1 MDYVNILSSYRN
13 HTLDS
18 QGMQSLSRTVREGS
32 LYNPDN
38 VFSLGGRQDGIIW
51 KNRKFVGNMNYIQKG
66 RNQRMK
72 VEIRKADFQDLVALK
87 IIEDA
92 CFPEAEAA
100 TLESLSER
108 LKLFPE
114 SFLIAELEGELVG
127 FVNGAVIDEPI
138 IRDAHYHDAALHNP
152 DGAYQSVF
160 GLDVRPAH
168 RKQGIAGKL
177 LNALI
182 DAARKSGRKG
192 LTLCCKEEK
201 IPYYEKFGMVNN
213 GKSSSTHGNAV
224 WYDMILNFEERKGE
238 QMDPKII
245 LASQSP
251 RRSELLSLMHKDFTV
266 QAADIDEKAIE
277 ERILAEAGQDTFL
290 DTATK
295 IVEMLARE
303 KAAVI
308 QRENREAMVI
318 GSDTVVVL
326 DEKIL
331 GKPVDEADASGMLR
345 AMAGK
350 THSVL
355 TGVSIL
361 WGEKEKTFASET
373 KVSFFEWDDRMAEEV
388 KAYVASGK
396 PMDKAGAYG
405 IQEEA
410 ALWVSGIEGDYNTIV
425 GLPVALVDKAIHR
438 LLTEA

>member
-1 MDYVNILSSYRN
+1 MQVN
-13 HTLDS
+13 
-18 QGMQSLSRTVREGS
+18 
-32 LYNPDN
+32 
-38 VFSLGGRQDGIIW
+38 
-51 KNRKFVGNMNYIQKG
+51 
-66 RNQRMK
+66 
-72 VEIRKADFQDLVALK
+72 IRKAELQDLAALK

-108 LKLFPE
+108 LHLFPE
-114 SFLIAELEGELVG
+114 SFLVAEAEGVLVG

-160 GLDVRPAH
+160 GLDVVPAFR
-168 RKQGIAGKL
+168 RKGIAEKL
-177 LNALI
+177 LTALI
-182 DAARKSGRKG
+182 EAARQAGRKG

-201 IPYYEKFGMVNN
+201 IPYYEKFGLVNS
-213 GKSSSTHGNAV
+213 GRSSSTHGNAV
-224 WYDMILNFEERKGE
+224 WYDMILHFEEEKRGE
-238 QMDPKII
+238 QMDLKII

-251 RRSELLSLMHKDFTV
+251 RRSELLSLCIKEFAV
-266 QAADIDEKAIE
+266 QAADINEKAIE
-277 ERILAEAGQDTFL
+277 ERILAEAGQGTFL
-290 DTATK
+290 DTATEL
-295 IVEMLARE
+295 VETLARE

-308 QRENREAMVI
+308 HRENSEAMVI

-331 GKPVDEADASGMLR
+331 GKPVDEADAYAMLR
-345 AMAGK
+345 ALAGK

-361 WGEKEKTFASET
+361 WGEKEETFASET
-373 KVSFFEWDDRMAEEV
+373 KVSFFEWDDRMAKEV
-388 KAYVASGK
+388 KSYVSSGK

-425 GLPVALVDKAIHR
+425 GFPIALVDKAIHR
-438 LLTEA
+438 LLAEAEAEK

>member
-1 MDYVNILSSYRN
+1 MQVN
-13 HTLDS
+13 
-18 QGMQSLSRTVREGS
+18 
-32 LYNPDN
+32 
-38 VFSLGGRQDGIIW
+38 
-51 KNRKFVGNMNYIQKG
+51 
-66 RNQRMK
+66 
-72 VEIRKADFQDLVALK
+72 IRKAELQDLAALK

-108 LKLFPE
+108 LHLFPE
-114 SFLIAELEGELVG
+114 SFLVAEAEGVLVG
-127 FVNGAVIDEPI
+127 FVNGALIDEPI

-160 GLDVRPAH
+160 GLDVVPAFR
-168 RKQGIAGKL
+168 RKGIAEKL
-177 LNALI
+177 LTALI
-182 DAARKSGRKG
+182 EAARQAGRKG

-201 IPYYEKFGMVNN
+201 IPYYEKFGLVNS
-213 GKSSSTHGNAV
+213 GRSSSTHGNAV
-224 WYDMILNFEERKGE
+224 WYDMILHFEEEKRGE
-238 QMDPKII
+238 QMDLKII

-251 RRSELLSLMHKDFTV
+251 RRNELLSLCIKDFAV

-277 ERILAEAGQDTFL
+277 ERILAAAGQGTFL
-290 DTATK
+290 DTATEL
-295 IVEMLARE
+295 VETLARE

-308 QRENREAMVI
+308 HRENSEAMVI

-331 GKPVDEADASGMLR
+331 GKPVDEADAYAMLR
-345 AMAGK
+345 ALAGK

-361 WGEKEKTFASET
+361 WGEKEETFASET
-373 KVSFFEWDDRMAEEV
+373 KVSFFEWDDRMAKEV
-388 KAYVASGK
+388 KSYVSSGK

-425 GLPVALVDKAIHR
+425 GFPIALVDKAIHR
-438 LLTEA
+438 LLAEAEAEK

>member
-1 MDYVNILSSYRN
+1 M
-13 HTLDS
+13 
-18 QGMQSLSRTVREGS
+18 MQVH
-32 LYNPDN
+32 
-38 VFSLGGRQDGIIW
+38 
-51 KNRKFVGNMNYIQKG
+51 
-66 RNQRMK
+66 
-72 VEIRKADFQDLVALK
+72 IRKAVPQDLAALK

-100 TLESLSER
+100 TLESLGER
-108 LKLFPE
+108 LRLFPE
-114 SFLIAELEGELVG
+114 SFLVAESDGELVG

-138 IRDAHYHDAALHNP
+138 IRDAHYHEAALHNP
-152 DGAYQSVF
+152 DGTYQSVF
-160 GLDVRPAH
+160 GLDVVPAF
-168 RKQGIAGKL
+168 RRQGIAEKL
-177 LNALI
+177 LKALI
-182 DAARKSGRKG
+182 DAARQAGRKG

-201 IPYYEKFGMVNN
+201 IPYYEKFGLVNS
-213 GKSSSTHGNAV
+213 GRSESTHGNAV
-224 WYDMILNFEERKGE
+224 WYDMILHFEEERGE

-251 RRSELLSLMHKDFTV
+251 RRSELLSICIKGFTV
-266 QAADIDEKAIE
+266 QVADIDEKAIE
-277 ERILAEAGQDTFL
+277 ESILAEAIKGTFL
-290 DTATK
+290 DTATEL
-295 IVEMLARE
+295 VETLARE

-308 QRENREAMVI
+308 HNENREAMVI

-331 GKPVDEADASGMLR
+331 GKPVDEADAYAMLR

-361 WGEKEKTFASET
+361 WGEKEETFASET
-373 KVSFFEWDDRMAEEV
+373 KVSFFDWDERMEAEV

-438 LLTEA
+438 LLAEAETRK

>member
-1 MDYVNILSSYRN
+1 MQVN
-13 HTLDS
+13 
-18 QGMQSLSRTVREGS
+18 
-32 LYNPDN
+32 
-38 VFSLGGRQDGIIW
+38 
-51 KNRKFVGNMNYIQKG
+51 
-66 RNQRMK
+66 
-72 VEIRKADFQDLVALK
+72 IRKAELQDLAALK

-108 LKLFPE
+108 LHLFPE
-114 SFLIAELEGELVG
+114 SFLVAEAEGVLVG

-160 GLDVRPAH
+160 GLDVVPAFR
-168 RKQGIAGKL
+168 RKGIAEKL
-177 LNALI
+177 LTALI
-182 DAARKSGRKG
+182 EAARQAGRKG

-201 IPYYEKFGMVNN
+201 IPYYEKFGLVNS
-213 GKSSSTHGNAV
+213 GRSSSTHGNAV
-224 WYDMILNFEERKGE
+224 WYDMILHFEEEKRGE
-238 QMDPKII
+238 QMDLKII

-251 RRSELLSLMHKDFTV
+251 RRSELLSLCIKEFAV
-266 QAADIDEKAIE
+266 QAADINEKAIE
-277 ERILAEAGQDTFL
+277 ERILAEAGQGTFL
-290 DTATK
+290 DTATEL
-295 IVEMLARE
+295 VETLARE

-308 QRENREAMVI
+308 HRENSEAMVI

-331 GKPVDEADASGMLR
+331 GKPVDEADAYAMLR
-345 AMAGK
+345 ALAGK

-361 WGEKEKTFASET
+361 WGEKEETFASET
-373 KVSFFEWDDRMAEEV
+373 KVSFFEWDDRMAKGV

-425 GLPVALVDKAIHR
+425 GFPIALVDKAIHR
-438 LLTEA
+438 LLTEAEAEK

>member
-1 MDYVNILSSYRN
+1 MQVN
-13 HTLDS
+13 
-18 QGMQSLSRTVREGS
+18 
-32 LYNPDN
+32 
-38 VFSLGGRQDGIIW
+38 
-51 KNRKFVGNMNYIQKG
+51 
-66 RNQRMK
+66 
-72 VEIRKADFQDLVALK
+72 IRKAELQDLAALK

-108 LKLFPE
+108 LHLFPE
-114 SFLIAELEGELVG
+114 SFLVAEAEGVLVG

-160 GLDVRPAH
+160 GLDVVPAF
-168 RKQGIAGKL
+168 RRTGIAEKL
-177 LNALI
+177 LTALI
-182 DAARKSGRKG
+182 EAARQAGRKG

-201 IPYYEKFGMVNN
+201 IPYYEKFGLVNS
-213 GKSSSTHGNAV
+213 GRSSSTHGNAV
-224 WYDMILNFEERKGE
+224 WYDMILHFEEEKRGE
-238 QMDPKII
+238 QMDLKII

-251 RRSELLSLMHKDFTV
+251 RRNELLSLCIKDFAV

-277 ERILAEAGQDTFL
+277 ERILAAAGQGTFL
-290 DTATK
+290 DTATEL
-295 IVEMLARE
+295 VETLARE

-308 QRENREAMVI
+308 HRENSEAMVI

-331 GKPVDEADASGMLR
+331 GKPVDEADAYAMLR
-345 AMAGK
+345 ALAGK

-361 WGEKEKTFASET
+361 WGEKEETFASET
-373 KVSFFEWDDRMAEEV
+373 KVSFFEWDDRMEAEV

-438 LLTEA
+438 LLAEAEAEK

>member
-1 MDYVNILSSYRN
+1 M
-13 HTLDS
+13 
-18 QGMQSLSRTVREGS
+18 MQTH
-32 LYNPDN
+32 
-38 VFSLGGRQDGIIW
+38 
-51 KNRKFVGNMNYIQKG
+51 
-66 RNQRMK
+66 
-72 VEIRKADFQDLVALK
+72 IRKAVPQDLAALK

-100 TLESLSER
+100 TLESLHER
-108 LKLFPE
+108 LQLFPE
-114 SFLIAELEGELVG
+114 SFLVAEANGELVG

-160 GLDVRPAH
+160 GLDVIPAFR
-168 RKQGIAGKL
+168 RKGIAGKL
-177 LNALI
+177 LMGLI
-182 DAARKSGRKG
+182 SAARQAGRKG

-201 IPYYEKFGMVNN
+201 IPYYEKFGLVNS
-213 GKSSSTHGNAV
+213 GRSESTHGNAV
-224 WYDMILNFEERKGE
+224 WYDMILHFEEEGEE

-251 RRSELLSLMHKDFTV
+251 RRSELLSLCINDFAV

-277 ERILAEAGQDTFL
+277 ERILSEATKGTFL
-290 DTATK
+290 DTATEL
-295 IVEMLARE
+295 VETLARE

-308 QRENREAMVI
+308 HNENREAMVI

-326 DEKIL
+326 GEKIL
-331 GKPVDEADASGMLR
+331 GKPVDEADAYAMLR
-345 AMAGK
+345 ALAGK

-361 WGEKEKTFASET
+361 WGEKEETFASET
-373 KVSFFEWDDRMAEEV
+373 KVSFFEWDDRMEAEV
-388 KAYVASGK
+388 KAYVTSGK

-425 GLPVALVDKAIHR
+425 GFPVALVDKAIHR
-438 LLTEA
+438 LLTEAETRK

>member
-1 MDYVNILSSYRN
+1 MQVNI
-13 HTLDS
+13 
-18 QGMQSLSRTVREGS
+18 
-32 LYNPDN
+32 
-38 VFSLGGRQDGIIW
+38 
-51 KNRKFVGNMNYIQKG
+51 RKS
-66 RNQRMK
+66 
-72 VEIRKADFQDLVALK
+72 ELQDLDELK
-87 IIEDA
+87 IIEDS

-100 TLESLSER
+100 TLASLSER
-108 LKLFPE
+108 LQLFPE
-114 SFLIAELEGELVG
+114 SFLIAEADGEMVG

-152 DGAYQSVF
+152 EGAYQSVF
-160 GLDVRPAH
+160 GLDVSPAY
-168 RKQGIAGKL
+168 RRQGIAGKL
-177 LNALI
+177 LTALI
-182 DAARKSGRKG
+182 DAARQAGRKG

-201 IPYYEKFGMVNN
+201 IPYYEKFGLVNS

-224 WYDMILNFEERKGE
+224 WYDMILHFEGE
-238 QMDPKII
+238 LDRGKRMDPKII

-251 RRSELLSLMHKDFTV
+251 RRSELLSLCIKDFAV
-266 QAADIDEKAIE
+266 QVADIDEKAIE
-277 ERILAEAGQDTFL
+277 ERILAEAEQEMFI
-290 DTATK
+290 DTAAEL
-295 IVEMLARE
+295 VETLARE

-308 QRENREAMVI
+308 HSDNRAAMVI

-331 GKPVDEADASGMLR
+331 GKPVDEADAYAMLR

-361 WGEKEKTFASET
+361 WGEKEVTFASET
-373 KVSFFEWDDRMAEEV
+373 KVSFFEWDDRMDEEV
-388 KAYVASGK
+388 QAYVASGR

-438 LLTEA
+438 LLTEAEA

>member
-1 MDYVNILSSYRN
+1 
-13 HTLDS
+13 
-18 QGMQSLSRTVREGS
+18 MQ
-32 LYNPDN
+32 
-38 VFSLGGRQDGIIW
+38 
-51 KNRKFVGNMNYIQKG
+51 
-66 RNQRMK
+66 
-72 VEIRKADFQDLVALK
+72 VEIRKAELQDLAALK
-87 IIEDA
+87 IIEDI
-92 CFPEAEAA
+92 CFPQAEAA
-100 TLESLSER
+100 TLEALSER
-108 LKLFPE
+108 LQLFPE
-114 SFLIAELEGELVG
+114 SFLVAEVEGVLVG

-160 GLDVRPAH
+160 GLDVDPVFR
-168 RKQGIAGKL
+168 RQGIAGKL
-177 LNALI
+177 LTALI
-182 DAARKSGRKG
+182 DAARQVGRKG

-201 IPYYEKFGMVNN
+201 ITYYEKFGMVNS

-224 WYDMILNFEERKGE
+224 WYDMIVHFEEERIK

-251 RRSELLSLMHKDFTV
+251 RRSELLSLCIKDFAV

-277 ERILAEAGQDTFL
+277 ERVLSEAGQETFL
-290 DTATK
+290 DTATEL
-295 IVEMLARE
+295 VETLARE

-308 QRENREAMVI
+308 HRENREAMVI

-331 GKPVDEADASGMLR
+331 GKPVDEADAYAMLR

-361 WGEKEKTFASET
+361 WGEKEETFASET

-388 KAYVASGK
+388 KEYVASGK

-425 GLPVALVDKAIHR
+425 GFPIALVDKAIHR
-438 LLTEA
+438 LLTKAQTEK

>member
-1 MDYVNILSSYRN
+1 MQVN
-13 HTLDS
+13 
-18 QGMQSLSRTVREGS
+18 
-32 LYNPDN
+32 
-38 VFSLGGRQDGIIW
+38 
-51 KNRKFVGNMNYIQKG
+51 
-66 RNQRMK
+66 
-72 VEIRKADFQDLVALK
+72 IRKAELQDLAALK

-108 LKLFPE
+108 LHLFPE
-114 SFLIAELEGELVG
+114 SFLVAEAEGVLVG

-160 GLDVRPAH
+160 GLDVVPAFR
-168 RKQGIAGKL
+168 RKGIAEKL
-177 LNALI
+177 LTALI
-182 DAARKSGRKG
+182 EAAIQAGRKG

-201 IPYYEKFGMVNN
+201 IPYYEKFGLVNS
-213 GKSSSTHGNAV
+213 GRSSSTHGNAV
-224 WYDMILNFEERKGE
+224 WYDMILHFEEEKRGE
-238 QMDPKII
+238 QMDLKII

-251 RRSELLSLMHKDFTV
+251 RRSELLSLCIKEFAV
-266 QAADIDEKAIE
+266 QAADINEKAIE
-277 ERILAEAGQDTFL
+277 ERILAEAGQDPFVE
-290 DTATK
+290 TATEL
-295 IVEMLARE
+295 VETLARE

-308 QRENREAMVI
+308 HRENSEAMVI
-318 GSDTVVVL
+318 GSDTVVML

-331 GKPVDEADASGMLR
+331 GKPVDEADAYAMLR
-345 AMAGK
+345 ALAGK

-361 WGEKEKTFASET
+361 WVEKEETFASET
-373 KVSFFEWDDRMAEEV
+373 KVSFFEWDDRMEAEV

-425 GLPVALVDKAIHR
+425 GFPVALVDKAIHR
-438 LLTEA
+438 LLTEAQTEK

>member
-1 MDYVNILSSYRN
+1 MQVN
-13 HTLDS
+13 
-18 QGMQSLSRTVREGS
+18 
-32 LYNPDN
+32 
-38 VFSLGGRQDGIIW
+38 
-51 KNRKFVGNMNYIQKG
+51 
-66 RNQRMK
+66 
-72 VEIRKADFQDLVALK
+72 IRKAELQDLAALK

-108 LKLFPE
+108 LHLFPE
-114 SFLIAELEGELVG
+114 SFLVAEAEGVLVG

-160 GLDVRPAH
+160 GLDVVPAF
-168 RKQGIAGKL
+168 RRTGIAEKL
-177 LNALI
+177 LTALI
-182 DAARKSGRKG
+182 EAARQAGRKG

-201 IPYYEKFGMVNN
+201 IPYYEKFGLVNS
-213 GKSSSTHGNAV
+213 GRSSSTHGNAV
-224 WYDMILNFEERKGE
+224 WYDMILHFEEEKRGE
-238 QMDPKII
+238 QMDLKII

-251 RRSELLSLMHKDFTV
+251 RRNELLSLCIKDFAV

-277 ERILAEAGQDTFL
+277 ERILAAAGQGTFL
-290 DTATK
+290 DTATEL
-295 IVEMLARE
+295 VETLARE

-308 QRENREAMVI
+308 HRENSEAMVI

-331 GKPVDEADASGMLR
+331 GKPVDEADAYAMLR
-345 AMAGK
+345 ALAGK

-361 WGEKEKTFASET
+361 WGEKEETFASET
-373 KVSFFEWDDRMAEEV
+373 KVSFFEWDDRMAKGV

-425 GLPVALVDKAIHR
+425 GFPIALVDKAIHR
-438 LLTEA
+438 LLTEAEAEK

>member
-1 MDYVNILSSYRN
+1 M
-13 HTLDS
+13 
-18 QGMQSLSRTVREGS
+18 MQVH
-32 LYNPDN
+32 
-38 VFSLGGRQDGIIW
+38 
-51 KNRKFVGNMNYIQKG
+51 
-66 RNQRMK
+66 
-72 VEIRKADFQDLVALK
+72 IRKAVPQDLAALK

-100 TLESLSER
+100 TLESLGER
-108 LKLFPE
+108 LRLFPV
-114 SFLIAELEGELVG
+114 SFLVAESDGELVG

-138 IRDAHYHDAALHNP
+138 IRDAHYHEAALHNP

-160 GLDVRPAH
+160 GLDVSPAF
-168 RKQGIAGKL
+168 RRQGIAEKL
-177 LNALI
+177 LTALI
-182 DAARKSGRKG
+182 DAARQAGRKG

-201 IPYYEKFGMVNN
+201 IPYYEKFGLVNS
-213 GKSSSTHGNAV
+213 GRSESTHGNAV
-224 WYDMILNFEERKGE
+224 WYDMILHFEEERGE

-251 RRSELLSLMHKDFTV
+251 RRSELLSLCIKGFTV
-266 QAADIDEKAIE
+266 QVADIDEKAIE
-277 ERILAEAGQDTFL
+277 ESILAEAIKGTFL
-290 DTATK
+290 DTATEL
-295 IVEMLARE
+295 VETLARE

-308 QRENREAMVI
+308 HNENREAMVI

-331 GKPVDEADASGMLR
+331 GKPVDEADAYAMLR

-361 WGEKEKTFASET
+361 WGEKEETFASET
-373 KVSFFEWDDRMAEEV
+373 KVSFFDWDERMEAEV

-438 LLTEA
+438 LLAEAETRK

>member
-1 MDYVNILSSYRN
+1 MQVN
-13 HTLDS
+13 
-18 QGMQSLSRTVREGS
+18 
-32 LYNPDN
+32 
-38 VFSLGGRQDGIIW
+38 
-51 KNRKFVGNMNYIQKG
+51 
-66 RNQRMK
+66 
-72 VEIRKADFQDLVALK
+72 IRKAELQDLAALK

-108 LKLFPE
+108 LHLFPE
-114 SFLIAELEGELVG
+114 SFLVAEAEGVLVG
-127 FVNGAVIDEPI
+127 FVNGALIDEPI

-160 GLDVRPAH
+160 GLDVVPAFR
-168 RKQGIAGKL
+168 RKGIAEKL
-177 LNALI
+177 LTALI
-182 DAARKSGRKG
+182 EAARQAGRKG

-201 IPYYEKFGMVNN
+201 IPYYEKFGLVNS
-213 GKSSSTHGNAV
+213 GRSSSTHGNAV
-224 WYDMILNFEERKGE
+224 WYDMILHFEEEKRGE
-238 QMDPKII
+238 QMDLKII

-251 RRSELLSLMHKDFTV
+251 RRSELLSLCIKEFAV

-277 ERILAEAGQDTFL
+277 ERILAAAGQGTFL
-290 DTATK
+290 DTATEL
-295 IVEMLARE
+295 VETLARE

-308 QRENREAMVI
+308 HRENSEAMVI

-331 GKPVDEADASGMLR
+331 GKPVDEADAYAMLR
-345 AMAGK
+345 ALAGK

-361 WGEKEKTFASET
+361 WGEKEETFASET
-373 KVSFFEWDDRMAEEV
+373 KVSFFEWDDRMAKEV
-388 KAYVASGK
+388 KSYVSSGK
-396 PMDKAGAYG
+396 PMDKAGSYG

-425 GLPVALVDKAIHR
+425 GFPIALVDKAIHR
-438 LLTEA
+438 LLAEAEAEK

>member
-1 MDYVNILSSYRN
+1 
-13 HTLDS
+13 
-18 QGMQSLSRTVREGS
+18 
-32 LYNPDN
+32 
-38 VFSLGGRQDGIIW
+38 
-51 KNRKFVGNMNYIQKG
+51 
-66 RNQRMK
+66 MK
-72 VEIRKADFQDLVALK
+72 VEIRKAELQDLAALK
-87 IIEDA
+87 IIEDT
-92 CFPEAEAA
+92 CFPQAEAA
-100 TLESLSER
+100 TLEALSER
-108 LKLFPE
+108 LQLFPE
-114 SFLIAELEGELVG
+114 SFLVAEADGELVG

-138 IRDAHYHDAALHNP
+138 IRDAHYHDAALHNLE
-152 DGAYQSVF
+152 GAYQSVF
-160 GLDVRPAH
+160 GLDVGLAYR
-168 RKQGIAGKL
+168 RQGIAGKL
-177 LNALI
+177 LKALI
-182 DAARKSGRKG
+182 DTARQAGRKG

-201 IPYYEKFGMVNN
+201 IPYYEKFGLVNS
-213 GKSSSTHGNAV
+213 GRSDSTHGNAV
-224 WYDMILNFEERKGE
+224 WYDMILHFEEESGE

-251 RRSELLSLMHKDFTV
+251 RRSELLSLCIKDFAV
-266 QAADIDEKAIE
+266 QVADIDEKAIE
-277 ERILAEAGQDTFL
+277 ERILAESEQGVFI
-290 DTATK
+290 DTAAQL
-295 IVEMLARE
+295 VETLARE
-303 KAAVI
+303 KAVVI
-308 QRENREAMVI
+308 HSENRAAMVI

-331 GKPVDEADASGMLR
+331 GKPVDEADAYAMLR

-361 WGEKEKTFASET
+361 WGEKEETFASET

-438 LLTEA
+438 LLAEAETRK

>member
-1 MDYVNILSSYRN
+1 MQVN
-13 HTLDS
+13 
-18 QGMQSLSRTVREGS
+18 
-32 LYNPDN
+32 
-38 VFSLGGRQDGIIW
+38 
-51 KNRKFVGNMNYIQKG
+51 
-66 RNQRMK
+66 
-72 VEIRKADFQDLVALK
+72 IRKAELQDLAALK

-108 LKLFPE
+108 LHLFPE
-114 SFLIAELEGELVG
+114 SFLVAEAEGVLVG

-160 GLDVRPAH
+160 GLDVVPAFR
-168 RKQGIAGKL
+168 RKGIAEKL
-177 LNALI
+177 LTALI
-182 DAARKSGRKG
+182 EAARQAGRKG

-201 IPYYEKFGMVNN
+201 IPYYEKFGLVNS
-213 GKSSSTHGNAV
+213 GRSSSTHGNAV
-224 WYDMILNFEERKGE
+224 WYDMILHFEEEKRGE
-238 QMDPKII
+238 QMDLKII

-251 RRSELLSLMHKDFTV
+251 RRSELLSLCIKEFAV
-266 QAADIDEKAIE
+266 QAADINEKAIE
-277 ERILAEAGQDTFL
+277 ERILAEAGQGTFL
-290 DTATK
+290 DTATEL
-295 IVEMLARE
+295 VETLARE

-308 QRENREAMVI
+308 HRENSEAMVI

-331 GKPVDEADASGMLR
+331 GKPVDEADAYAMLR
-345 AMAGK
+345 ALAGK

-361 WGEKEKTFASET
+361 WGEKEETFASET
-373 KVSFFEWDDRMAEEV
+373 KVSFFEWDDRMAKEV
-388 KAYVASGK
+388 KSYVSSGK
-396 PMDKAGAYG
+396 PMDKAGSYG

-425 GLPVALVDKAIHR
+425 GFPIALVDKAIHR
-438 LLTEA
+438 LLAEAEAEK

>member
-1 MDYVNILSSYRN
+1 MMPV
-13 HTLDS
+13 H
-18 QGMQSLSRTVREGS
+18 
-32 LYNPDN
+32 
-38 VFSLGGRQDGIIW
+38 
-51 KNRKFVGNMNYIQKG
+51 
-66 RNQRMK
+66 
-72 VEIRKADFQDLVALK
+72 IRKAVLQDLAALK

-108 LKLFPE
+108 LQLFPE
-114 SFLIAELEGELVG
+114 SFLVAEADGELVG

-138 IRDAHYHDAALHNP
+138 IRDAHYHEAALHNP

-160 GLDVRPAH
+160 GLDVSPAH
-168 RKQGIAGKL
+168 RRQGIAEKL
-177 LNALI
+177 LTALI
-182 DAARKSGRKG
+182 NVARQTGRKG

-201 IPYYEKFGMVNN
+201 IPYYEKFGLVNS

-224 WYDMILNFEERKGE
+224 WYDMILHFEGE
-238 QMDPKII
+238 LDRGKRMDPKII

-251 RRSELLSLMHKDFTV
+251 RRSELLSLCIKDFAV
-266 QAADIDEKAIE
+266 QAADIDEKTIE
-277 ERILAEAGQDTFL
+277 ERILAEEKKGAFL
-290 DTATK
+290 DTAAEL
-295 IVEMLARE
+295 VETLARE
-303 KAAVI
+303 KASI
-308 QRENREAMVI
+308 IHSENRAAMVI

-331 GKPVDEADASGMLR
+331 GKPVDEGDAYAMLR

-361 WGEKEKTFASET
+361 WGEKEETFTSET

-425 GLPVALVDKAIHR
+425 GFPIALVDKAIHR
-438 LLTEA
+438 LLTKK

>member
-1 MDYVNILSSYRN
+1 MQVN
-13 HTLDS
+13 
-18 QGMQSLSRTVREGS
+18 
-32 LYNPDN
+32 
-38 VFSLGGRQDGIIW
+38 
-51 KNRKFVGNMNYIQKG
+51 
-66 RNQRMK
+66 
-72 VEIRKADFQDLVALK
+72 IRKAELQDLAALK

-108 LKLFPE
+108 LHLFPE
-114 SFLIAELEGELVG
+114 SFLVAEAEGVLVG

-160 GLDVRPAH
+160 GLDVVPAFR
-168 RKQGIAGKL
+168 RKGIAEKL
-177 LNALI
+177 LTALI
-182 DAARKSGRKG
+182 EVARQAGRKG

-201 IPYYEKFGMVNN
+201 IPYYEKFGLVNS
-213 GKSSSTHGNAV
+213 GRSSSTHGNAV
-224 WYDMILNFEERKGE
+224 WYDMILHFEEEKRGE
-238 QMDPKII
+238 QMDLKII

-251 RRSELLSLMHKDFTV
+251 RRNELLSLCIKDFAV

-277 ERILAEAGQDTFL
+277 ERILAAAGQGTFL
-290 DTATK
+290 DTATEL
-295 IVEMLARE
+295 VETLARE

-308 QRENREAMVI
+308 HRENSEAMVI

-331 GKPVDEADASGMLR
+331 GKPVDEADAYAMLR
-345 AMAGK
+345 ALAGK

-361 WGEKEKTFASET
+361 WGEKEETFASET
-373 KVSFFEWDDRMAEEV
+373 KVSFFEWDDRMAKGV

-425 GLPVALVDKAIHR
+425 GFPIALVDKAIHR
-438 LLTEA
+438 LLTEAEAEK